1 MVRRSKRYIEAQKKI
16 DRNKRYSVDEAV
28 TLLKS
33 LPGGKFNETVDLA
46 MRLGIDPKQAD
57 QLVRGSASLPKGIGK
72 EMRVIAFCSGAAV
85 EAAKAAGAME
95 AGGEDLVAKVAGGW
109 TDFDIAVAGTDMMRH
124 VGKLGR
130 VLGPQGKMPSPK
142 SGTVTEDVPTA
153 VKEFRAGRIE
163 YRTDA
168 AGNLHAPVGRIGFSE
183 EDLRAN
189 VNAFIAHIQAVRPAS
204 VKGTF
209 IISAFLSSTMS
220 PSIRLS
226 V

>member
-1 MVRRSKRYIEAQKKI
+1 MAERSKRYRAAAEKV
-16 DRNKRYSVDEAV
+16 DRTKRYTVAEAV
-28 TLLKS
+28 AILKTFPKS
-33 LPGGKFNETVDLA
+33 KFNETVEIA
-46 MRLGIDPKQAD
+46 MRLGVDPKQAD

-72 EMRVIAFCSGAAV
+72 EVRVIAFCSGAAA
-85 EAAKAAGAME
+85 EAAKAAGAAE
-95 AGGEDLVAKVAGGW
+95 AGAEDLVAKVMGGW
-109 TDFDIAVAGTDMMRH
+109 TDFDIAVASPDMMRH

-153 VKEFRAGRIE
+153 VKEFKAGRIE

-168 AGNLHAPVGRIGFSE
+168 TGNLHAPVGRADFSD
-183 EDLRAN
+183 EDLRSN
-189 VNAFIAHIQAVRPAS
+189 VEAFLAHIQGARPAS

-209 IISAFLSSTMS
+209 VLSAFISTTMS
-220 PSIRLS
+220 PSVRLA

>member
-1 MVRRSKRYIEAQKKI
+1 MAEHSKRYNEALKKIDRSKRY
-16 DRNKRYSVDEAV
+16 SVEEAV
-28 TLLKS
+28 ALLKT

-72 EMRVIAFCSGAAV
+72 EMRVIAFCTGAVA
-85 EAAKAAGAME
+85 EAAKAAGAIE
-95 AGGEDLVAKVAGGW
+95 AGGEELVAKVAGGW

-142 SGTVTEDVPTA
+142 SGTVTEDVATA

-168 AGNLHAPVGRIGFSE
+168 TGNLHAPVGRVGFTE

-189 VNAFIAHIQAVRPAS
+189 VNAFIAHIQAARPATL
-204 VKGTF
+204 KGTF
-209 IISAFLSSTMS
+209 VISAYLSSTMS
-220 PSIRLS
+220 PSIRLA

>member
-1 MVRRSKRYIEAQKKI
+1 MAEHSKRYIEAQKKI
-16 DRNKRYSVDEAV
+16 DRSKRYSVGEAIA
-28 TLLKS
+28 LLKT

-72 EMRVIAFCSGAAV
+72 EMRVIAFCTGAVA
-85 EAAKAAGAME
+85 EAAKAAGAIE
-95 AGGEDLVAKVAGGW
+95 AGGEELVAKVAGGW

-168 AGNLHAPVGRIGFSE
+168 TGNLHAPVGRVGFSE
-183 EDLRAN
+183 EDLQAN
-189 VNAFIAHIQAVRPAS
+189 VNAFIAHIQAGRPAS
-204 VKGTF
+204 LKGTF
-209 IISAFLSSTMS
+209 VISAYLSSTMS
-220 PSIRLS
+220 PSIRLA